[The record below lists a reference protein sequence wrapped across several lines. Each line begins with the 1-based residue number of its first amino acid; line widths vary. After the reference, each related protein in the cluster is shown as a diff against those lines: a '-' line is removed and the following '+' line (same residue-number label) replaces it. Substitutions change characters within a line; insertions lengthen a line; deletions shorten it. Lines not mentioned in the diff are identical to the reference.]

1 MTLSSHGPRQLY
13 FNHLVFQ
20 RAMGIVIISIFSIG
34 VSGLVSLY
42 DP

>member
-20 RAMGIVIISIFSIG
+20 RAMGIVIISIFFNRRPWTRI
-34 VSGLVSLY
+34 SL
-42 DP
+42 